1 MARAIR
7 GIATDAQS
15 PPSTMWAAELLTW
28 TPAGAEWR
36 PERIFWW
43 EGGGEL

>member
-15 PPSTMWAAELLTW
+15 PPSLVGSG
-28 TPAGAEWR
+28 GALVLDALMLGMEVV
-36 PERIFWW
+36 
-43 EGGGEL
+43 GMK